1 MLFRSGLLGK
11 SNIRALKCAPPTGK
25 LTGGVGN
32 ARREREEVG
41 GWMAWEKKKVISG
54 ERKRADG
61 RRVDF
66 WRNIVDLDDRRNCG
80 VGESG
85 YTKKCN

>member
-1 MLFRSGLLGK
+1 MRAADGK
-11 SNIRALKCAPPTGK
+11 IDRWRRKREK
-25 LTGGVGN
+25 
-32 ARREREEVG
+32 REREEVG
-41 GWMAWEKKKVISG
+41 GWMAWEEKKVISG